1 MSPPIRVWG
10 ACRTLAIRARPTTK
24 PIQGSIAL
32 AATVSKRSLA
42 TDGGKSAGPS
52 GSDVEAMLQAAVT
65 GGVLKAHGL
74 AGGLTPA
81 QEQTLY
87 EEGIIKPAATGS
99 QALDEMT
106 AIATGLHL
114 RGLAGGG
121 AALEMPMPL
130 EVRQRRRIAFQ
141 WILETV
147 NKKPSMGSGRNQFA
161 HRLASEIIAVVEGRS
176 GVWDKRQQVHK
187 LATAARANLTNK
199 KKAKSKK
206 G

>member
-1 MSPPIRVWG
+1 
-10 ACRTLAIRARPTTK
+10 
-24 PIQGSIAL
+24 
-32 AATVSKRSLA
+32 
-42 TDGGKSAGPS
+42 
-52 GSDVEAMLQAAVT
+52 
-65 GGVLKAHGL
+65 
-74 AGGLTPA
+74 
-81 QEQTLY
+81 
-87 EEGIIKPAATGS
+87 
-99 QALDEMT
+99 
-106 AIATGLHL
+106 
-114 RGLAGGG
+114 
-121 AALEMPMPL
+121 MPL

-187 LATAARANLTNK
+187 LATAARANLANK